1 MALFDGISANDSF
14 EFFDFRLELIIA
26 LAKCN
31 YSLTV
36 FIHHVSG
43 FSLMSNALELVVE
56 DSDPVSWM
64 AINSHSFVERTF
76 SYKDLWDSF

>member
-1 MALFDGISANDSF
+1 MALFDEISANDSF
-14 EFFDFRLELIIA
+14 EFSDFRLELIIA

-31 YSLTV
+31 YSCAVL
-36 FIHHVSG
+36 INHGSD

-64 AINSHSFVERTF
+64 AINCHSFPEDT
-76 SYKDLWDSF
+76 SYEHTWDSF